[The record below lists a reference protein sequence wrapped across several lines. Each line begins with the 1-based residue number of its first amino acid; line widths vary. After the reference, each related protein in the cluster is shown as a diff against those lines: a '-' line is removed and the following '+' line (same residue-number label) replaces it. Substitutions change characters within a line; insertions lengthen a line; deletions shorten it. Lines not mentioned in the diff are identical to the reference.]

1 MKHLILLS
9 LLFTSVTFHNLFA
22 QTTQPVSDISLNH
35 IAVSVMD
42 LEESEVFY
50 RDVLGLEQ
58 IEEPFNVG
66 RHVWFSVGSAELHLI
81 KSLESREE
89 QNINNHL
96 CFSVPDLDLFIEN
109 LNKHDVPFSDWGGS
123 TGEITQRPDGVQQI
137 YITDPDGYWIEI
149 NDAK

>member
-1 MKHLILLS
+1 MKHLILFT
-9 LLFTSVTFHNLFA
+9 LLFTSFTVHNLFA
-22 QTTQPVSDISLNH
+22 QTDQPVYNISLNH

-42 LEESEVFY
+42 LEESETFY

-66 RHVWFSVGSAELHLI
+66 RHAWFSVGSAELHLI

-96 CFSVPDLDLFIEN
+96 CFSVSDLDLFIEN
-109 LNKHDVPFSDWGGS
+109 LAEHDVTFSDWGGNS
-123 TGEITQRPDGVQQI
+123 GEITQRPDGVQQI
-137 YITDPDGYWIEI
+137 YLTDPDGYWIEI
-149 NDAK
+149 NDAR